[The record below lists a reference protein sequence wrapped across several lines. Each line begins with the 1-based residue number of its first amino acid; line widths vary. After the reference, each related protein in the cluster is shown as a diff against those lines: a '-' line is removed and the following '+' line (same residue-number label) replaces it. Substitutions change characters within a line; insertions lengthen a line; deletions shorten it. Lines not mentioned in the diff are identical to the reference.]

1 MQSRRG
7 PMAALLCGVLTIFAL
22 AAVSSPAQS
31 EVPFTFTLPQSQ
43 VTLKISELALRPD
56 PVGDARPGYFKLSR
70 AEPLLILSGWLEPAQ
85 QYKGL
90 EAFWAAELTSPALA
104 GARAPTRVE
113 KLREGA
119 WEVVAYDVSIPGLV
133 QSHLRAERVEANTWI
148 DLHLSTRVADPGKS
162 AKTRADLLKVLRQ
175 VQVVKK

>member
-1 MQSRRG
+1 MQSRRRS
-7 PMAALLCGVLTIFAL
+7 MAALWCAALTAIL
-22 AAVSSPAQS
+22 AAASSPARC
-31 EVPFTFTLPQSQ
+31 EGPFTFTLPQSQ
-43 VTLKISELALRPD
+43 VAVKLSEPALRSD
-56 PVGDARPGYFKLSR
+56 PVDGARPGYFKLSR

-104 GARAPTRVE
+104 GAMAPTRVE

-119 WEVVAYDVSIPGLV
+119 WEVIAYDVSVPGLV

-148 DLHLSTRVADPGKS
+148 DLHLSTGGADPGKS
-162 AKTRADLLKVLRQ
+162 AKSRAELLKVLRQ